1 MSKKNI
7 IEKYEQHFV
16 EPEDSPLKLNVKY
29 FSSAALNPFVE
40 HNSSPR
46 GLMMSSHLSQIIVPL
61 NPEVN
66 TIQTGLEHEFGK
78 YVISKMVEVP
88 AEVKAVITRYK
99 TLKVDAPV
107 EYYIIY
113 KNLETGEIDYINIP
127 MFNRYHPYFGFKY
140 ELNPKVNYL
149 KPGDIL
155 NPGEIL
161 AKPPTLKDNG
171 DYGFGVNANVA
182 FMTIPAVDED
192 GFVVS
197 ESFCKKFNYQ
207 IFETYSLDVS
217 KDSLLLNIYGDENN
231 YKPFPEIGEK
241 INEKGVI
248 AVVRELESKDYD
260 TFLTPV
266 LIDRESV
273 REFNPIFDKALYARK
288 PGGTV
293 VDIKVYRNAKKKRE
307 LPTGTFQLLENYKD
321 ALLAFYN
328 QIYSV
333 YKRLKREAES
343 IGNELPLSNKFNTL
357 IVETIG
363 MIESDKENSRLKKT
377 FKKTELELYR
387 IEFTVMYD
395 MGIGVKNK
403 LSNFHG
409 NKGTIVQV
417 WKDDDMPV
425 DKDGNRADIIIDPR
439 SINNR
444 LNIGLLYERY
454 TKASMLKLERIVRDI
469 VKTDKDLEDANKLL
483 EAMNVVVEFLSYIEN
498 EQYEAYRQVLENKD
512 FENIRTIIEEI
523 VKDHFYLFLRLD
535 TKKRKWKIV
544 YDLMNSRFKPTYDKV
559 TFKYDGRTKI
569 SKRPIMIAPIY
580 TVLLNKIGDSGLTCA
595 SAKTNYFGIP
605 IVMSK
610 HDKHRLPYRRNPVRA
625 LGESETRII
634 VAYGGR
640 YLLAELRDRA
650 TSLETH
656 AEVYRNLILNE
667 KPTNVD
673 MLVDRNKIQYG
684 KDRPTT
690 IFNSVTK
697 TIGFELEY
705 VKDEREHIAYDPSKI
720 LEEKITAATDIE
732 DVTENDD

>member
-1 MSKKNI
+1 MASNI
-7 IEKYEQHFV
+7 IEKYQDFFI
-16 EPEDSPLKLNVKY
+16 EPEDSPLKLNAKY
-29 FSSAALNPFVE
+29 FSAAALNPFVE

-78 YVISKMVEVP
+78 YVISKMVEAP

-99 TLKVDAPV
+99 TLKVDAPI
-107 EYYIIY
+107 EYYIIF
-113 KNLETGEIDYINIP
+113 KNLETGEIDFINIP
-127 MFNRYHPYFGFKY
+127 MFSRYHSYFGFKY
-140 ELNPKVNYL
+140 EINPKVEHL

-155 NPGEIL
+155 SPGEIL

-197 ESFCKKFNYQ
+197 ESFCKKFQYQ
-207 IFETYSLDVS
+207 IFETYTLDVS
-217 KDSLLLNIYGDENN
+217 KDGLLLNIYGDDEN

-248 AVVRELESKDYD
+248 AVVRELESKDFD
-260 TFLTPV
+260 TFLTPALV
-266 LIDRESV
+266 DRDSV
-273 REFNPIFDKALYARK
+273 KEFNPIFDKALYARK

-293 VDIKVYRNAKKKRE
+293 IDIKVYRNAKKKRE
-307 LPTGTFQLLENYKD
+307 LPTGTFQLLEDYKD
-321 ALLAFYN
+321 ALIAFYN

-343 IGNELPLSNKFNTL
+343 IGNELLLSNRFNSL

-363 MIESDKENSRLKKT
+363 MIESDKENNKLKKT
-377 FKKTELELYR
+377 FKKNELELYR

-417 WKDDDMPV
+417 WKDEDMPV
-425 DKDGNRADIIIDPR
+425 DKDGNRAEIIIDPR

-454 TKASMLKLERIVRDI
+454 TKAAMLKLEKMVRNI
-469 VKTDKDLEDANKLL
+469 IKNYQDLNDPNKLM
-483 EAMNVVVEFLSYIEN
+483 EAMGLVVEFLSYIEN
-498 EQYEAYRQVLENKD
+498 EQYEAYKRVYENQD
-512 FENIRTIIEEI
+512 FENMKAIIEEI

-544 YDLMNSRFKPTYDKV
+544 HDLMNSKFNPTYDKV
-559 TFKYDGRTKI
+559 TFKYDGRVKT
-569 SKRPIMIAPIY
+569 SKRPIMIAPVY
-580 TVLLNKIGDSGLTCA
+580 TILLNKIGDSGLTCA

-625 LGESETRII
+625 LGESETRILA
-634 VAYGGR
+634 AYGGR

-650 TSLETH
+650 ASLETH
-656 AEVYRNLILNE
+656 AEVYRNLILSE
-667 KPTNVD
+667 KPTD
-673 MLVDRNKIQYG
+673 IDILVDRNKIPYG
-684 KDRPTT
+684 KDRPS
-690 IFNSVTK
+690 IILNSVIK

-705 VKDEREHIAYDPSKI
+705 VKDEREHIAYDPEKI
-720 LEEKITAATDIE
+720 LEEKITASTKIE
-732 DVTENDD
+732 DETNNED